1 VGAVMVTSTR
11 VALSPSIPRSAAMAG
26 SRCGASTSAGSA
38 FGARAGIASFRC
50 TWASH
55 DHRAVAVR
63 SDLRQE
69 FCDIGVGGRAVA
81 PDIERGRYRAWR
93 HGPYPDRR
101 AERSVLGPHRG
112 AAPLETAS
120 IEAVSQ
126 DDAAARWMPS
136 RNAPAKAT
144 HGVGFVRRSS
154 PAMAM
159 FLPPWPA
166 CKSATF
172 CGFND
177 AAADR
182 LHVGRD
188 RERRRLPLKP
198 KTAQK
203 PADENLFSERNKADR
218 SRRSARCRD
227 REAPLGTAT

>member
-1 VGAVMVTSTR
+1 MGGTSHASRGRAAIEAVTPRSESFGKVEGLRLCLELVQEPVSVGAVMVTSTR

-63 SDLRQE
+63 SDLRRE

-144 HGVGFVRRSS
+144 HVSD
-154 PAMAM
+154 
-159 FLPPWPA
+159 L
-166 CKSATF
+166 
-172 CGFND
+172 
-177 AAADR
+177 
-182 LHVGRD
+182 
-188 RERRRLPLKP
+188 
-198 KTAQK
+198 
-203 PADENLFSERNKADR
+203 
-218 SRRSARCRD
+218 
-227 REAPLGTAT
+227 